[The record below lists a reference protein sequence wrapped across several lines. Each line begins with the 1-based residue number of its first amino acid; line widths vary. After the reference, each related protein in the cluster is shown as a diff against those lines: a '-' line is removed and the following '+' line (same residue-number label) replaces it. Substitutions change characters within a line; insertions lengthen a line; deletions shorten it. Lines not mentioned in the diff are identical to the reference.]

1 MPYHLMKYPTGYK
14 VMDDKG
20 REYSKKPL
28 PKQRA
33 IAQMRALYANTTVRG
48 KGYTSYEMNGNHHLV
63 LHGNGRF
70 TEFIKKGVR
79 KVGEIA
85 KRAVAPALRAFNVVA
100 QKGIRDDLPPAAR
113 ATLAQY
119 GNCLIKSIMVRR
131 EPIKSWIHTALDYIS
146 LGQWNKVRNRLN
158 YDKLYH
164 LSLVAGIQ
172 CANGTKKGIMMEK
185 NEVINITDK
194 YDDGSSRA
202 GAGTDMEYF
211 NVPVP
216 TPIPLKQFV
225 DKAIEAVGPSIYQ
238 YDAFSN
244 NCQVFI
250 VSLLRANN
258 LISPQIQAW
267 ILQPTE
273 SLLAEL
279 PDFVA
284 PAARSITNIAAL
296 ADRVIEGRGAV
307 TDVTDL
313 RGAGFFDDVGSWFKT
328 TFTGQRDEYPTQPL
342 YDIDAEVGPPPS
354 RTALDAY
361 ISRRQKEEFG
371 KARSAKFAVNLEKQ
385 NDPEIRRIENSKA
398 NRYEKA
404 RKKLYDK
411 GLSTVQVDA
420 ELRKLGDSAPYYQN
434 FMTKQE
440 YCKYDTANRE
450 ARGEGPS
457 YECDLNPGLAKK
469 DVSVSSYLDPSKTKD
484 ALICEWLKT
493 PEGAAWKATA
503 EQYNANRDA
512 YAEANRE
519 IQANNAIIEAENRK
533 IRDCNESF
541 GCALKTAFTNITDVV
556 SWIPGPIGTVAGA
569 VNTGLSFFGDGKPD
583 LSKERYLDLKGFK
596 PMTKEE
602 YKKIFPRNPPE
613 AYQFYE
619 KQIDDE
625 YQSWKKTQEAGVS
638 EQETQEKK
646 KALASKI
653 KLKPGETLTDDDVK
667 FQGELKATNRTKEE
681 NQAIFKSRL
690 KVGQALARPAQ
701 EAKQAKT
708 FTDTGKVYIPNCA
721 TVGSG
726 KKRCCGGCEKENDG
740 SCSMRGGCGSCGGFS
755 GGSNGVFIIRR
766 RKVKGGA
773 KPVVMDRADYLAEH
787 KRLINL
793 LDDIKAKVSKE
804 ARTQKAEPELKG
816 GKLPFSKAEYLKR
829 VKARAASAGYDSK
842 KIAFSD
848 KPAKKFM
855 ITDEAGKKHYF
866 GATSYGDH
874 HIWSA
879 IDKETGEKKRAAY
892 LARATK
898 IKGNWKDDKYSPNN
912 LAIKILW

>member
-1 MPYHLMKYPTGYK
+1 MYKMPYHLMKYPTGYK

-33 IAQMRALYANTTVRG
+33 IAQMRALYANTTVSG
-48 KGYTSYEMNGNHHLV
+48 KGYTSYEWNGNHHLV

-172 CANGTKKGIMMEK
+172 CADGTKKGIMMEK

-258 LISPQIQAW
+258 LISPQMQAW

-313 RGAGFFDDVGSWFKT
+313 RGAGFFDDIGSWFKT

-342 YDIDAEVGPPPS
+342 YDVLELIGPAPTPADYGFNELEVS
-354 RTALDAY
+354 
-361 ISRRQKEEFG
+361 KG
-371 KARSAKFAVNLEKQ
+371 K
-385 NDPEIRRIENSKA
+385 RIEAQLALQDPKSVFRQIEEKKA
-398 NRYEKA
+398 DRYDAA
-404 RKKLYDK
+404 RRKLYAEGK
-411 GLSTVQVDA
+411 STLVVNN
-420 ELRKLGDSAPYYQN
+420 ELRKMENKAPYYRDWLTKEEWCQYETQRAKTQN
-434 FMTKQE
+434 RPPPTECGESDIKPKAGE
-440 YCKYDTANRE
+440 SYDTARQMINL
-450 ARGEGPS
+450 
-457 YECDLNPGLAKK
+457 CD
-469 DVSVSSYLDPSKTKD
+469 
-484 ALICEWLKT
+484 WLKT
-493 PEGAAWKATA
+493 SGGRQYIAAVQLWNENKHNV
-503 EQYNANRDA
+503 E
-512 YAEANRE
+512 EANAE
-519 IQANNAIIEAENRK
+519 IVKNNEIIEAENRK

-556 SWIPGPIGTVAGA
+556 SWIPGPIGTVAGLA
-569 VNTGLSFFGDGKPD
+569 NTGLSFIGDGKPVKGGRRLPPIPD
-583 LSKERYLDLKGFK
+583 LTLEQFYNMYGRPMERSQ
-596 PMTKEE
+596 
-602 YKKIFPRNPPE
+602 FPSEE
-613 AYQFYE
+613 AYQTYMDNVKRQYE
-619 KQIDDE
+619 ARKTGISPANPTTQDFIDRGKKIVEQQDKDREAYQI
-625 YQSWKKTQEAGVS
+625 QKTAKLKSVPD
-638 EQETQEKK
+638 
-646 KALASKI
+646 I
-653 KLKPGETLTDDDVK
+653 KLPRCGAEAD
-667 FQGELKATNRTKEE
+667 RTAEFRSAGIS
-681 NQAIFKSRL
+681 QVASAMAGFRAVRGRGKS
-690 KVGQALARPAQ
+690 
-701 EAKQAKT
+701 
-708 FTDTGKVYIPNCA
+708 
-721 TVGSG
+721 
-726 KKRCCGGCEKENDG
+726 CCGGCEKENDG
-740 SCSMRGGCGSCGGFS
+740 SCRMRGGCGMC
-755 GGSNGVFIIRR
+755 GGSNGTFIIRR
-766 RKVKGGA
+766 RRKIRGGA

-787 KRLINL
+787 KRLISL

-804 ARTQKAEPELKG
+804 SRTQKAEPELKG

-829 VKARAASAGYDSK
+829 VKERAASAGYDPK
-842 KIAFSD
+842 KVAFSD

-855 ITDEAGKKHYF
+855 ITDEGGKKHYF